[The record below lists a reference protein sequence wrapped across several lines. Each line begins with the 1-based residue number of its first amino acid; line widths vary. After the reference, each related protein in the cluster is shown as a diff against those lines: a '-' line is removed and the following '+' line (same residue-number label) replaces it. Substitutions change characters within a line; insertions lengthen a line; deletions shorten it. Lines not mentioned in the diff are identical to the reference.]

1 LAVGDL
7 CERTQIDSLWFSD
20 RLLAPALEPLAALAA
35 VAARTRRLKFG
46 TAVLVLPF
54 RSPLLAAKTLATLDV
69 LPRDRADEA
78 TLRAVTAVGPAEAV
92 AAAIER
98 YVRGGGTKFVLRPLA
113 PPEAAL
119 DQVAELAEA
128 VVPAFHAR

>member
-1 LAVGDL
+1 M
-7 CERTQIDSLWFSD
+7 
-20 RLLAPALEPLAALAA
+20 
-35 VAARTRRLKFG
+35 
-46 TAVLVLPF
+46 
-54 RSPLLAAKTLATLDV
+54 
-69 LPRDRADEA
+69 
-78 TLRAVTAVGPAEAV
+78 TAVGPAEAV

>member
-1 LAVGDL
+1 M
-7 CERTQIDSLWFSD
+7 
-20 RLLAPALEPLAALAA
+20 
-35 VAARTRRLKFG
+35 AARTRRLKFG
-46 TAVLVLPF
+46 TAYGTIIPF
-54 RSPLLAAKTLATLDV
+54 ALARAPADAWRAAAPY
-69 LPRDRADEA
+69 LPRDRADDA

-92 AAAIER
+92 AAVIER